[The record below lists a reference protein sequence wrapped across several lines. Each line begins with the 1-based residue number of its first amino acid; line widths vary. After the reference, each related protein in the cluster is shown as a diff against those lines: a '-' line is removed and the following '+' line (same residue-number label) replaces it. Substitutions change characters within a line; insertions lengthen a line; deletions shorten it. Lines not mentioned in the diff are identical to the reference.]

1 MRLQIY
7 MINVPQ
13 INSVITSLETSEI
26 TLVMISK
33 LNQIYNIVYKLINYY
48 IMNVEYT
55 SMNIVITEQN

>member
-1 MRLQIY
+1 

>member
-1 MRLQIY
+1 

-33 LNQIYNIVYKLINYY
+33 LNQIYNIEYKLINYY

>member
-1 MRLQIY
+1 

-13 INSVITSLETSEI
+13 INSVITSLETIEI

>member
-1 MRLQIY
+1 

-13 INSVITSLETSEI
+13 INSVITLLETSEI

>member
-1 MRLQIY
+1 

-33 LNQIYNIVYKLINYY
+33 LNQRYNIVYKLINYY

>member
-1 MRLQIY
+1 

-33 LNQIYNIVYKLINYY
+33 LNQIYNIEYKLVNYY

>member
-1 MRLQIY
+1 
-7 MINVPQ
+7 MINVPL

-33 LNQIYNIVYKLINYY
+33 LNQIYNIEYKLVNYY

-55 SMNIVITEQN
+55 SMDIVITEQN

>member
-1 MRLQIY
+1 MT
-7 MINVPQ
+7 NVPQ

-55 SMNIVITEQN
+55 SMNIVITKQN

>member
-1 MRLQIY
+1 

-13 INSVITSLETSEI
+13 INSVITSLETIEI

-33 LNQIYNIVYKLINYY
+33 LNQIYNIEYKLVNYY

>member
-1 MRLQIY
+1 

-55 SMNIVITEQN
+55 SMNIVITKQN

>member
-1 MRLQIY
+1 

-48 IMNVEYT
+48 KMNVEYT

>member
-1 MRLQIY
+1 

-26 TLVMISK
+26 TLLMISK
-33 LNQIYNIVYKLINYY
+33 LNQRYNIVYKLINYY

>member
-1 MRLQIY
+1 

-13 INSVITSLETSEI
+13 INSVITSLETIEI

-33 LNQIYNIVYKLINYY
+33 LNQIYNIEYKLVNYY

-55 SMNIVITEQN
+55 SVNIVITKQN